1 MPRSLAAALFAEKS
15 ASFRRLFAAIA
26 CAPFAA
32 AEAPAIIN
40 DVVAAI
46 L

>member
-1 MPRSLAAALFAEKS
+1 MPRSLAAASFAAKS

-26 CAPFAA
+26 CPALAA